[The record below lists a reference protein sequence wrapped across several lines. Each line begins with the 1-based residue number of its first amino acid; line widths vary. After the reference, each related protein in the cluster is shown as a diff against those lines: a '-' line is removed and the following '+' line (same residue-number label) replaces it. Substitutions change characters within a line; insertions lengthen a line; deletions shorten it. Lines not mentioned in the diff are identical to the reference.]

1 MSCISYTRIFLDSYN
16 MFYIYFSNILM
27 VTGEN
32 SFLVED
38 VMKIIL
44 IIDKDITLSVRTEKK
59 QCICLLLLYI
69 LSSHAPWIK

>member
-1 MSCISYTRIFLDSYN
+1 
-16 MFYIYFSNILM
+16 M

-44 IIDKDITLSVRTEKK
+44 IIDRDITLSVRTEKK
-59 QCICLLLLYI
+59 AVHLFTFNLYI
-69 LSSHAPWIK
+69 VFTCPIDQMIKVH